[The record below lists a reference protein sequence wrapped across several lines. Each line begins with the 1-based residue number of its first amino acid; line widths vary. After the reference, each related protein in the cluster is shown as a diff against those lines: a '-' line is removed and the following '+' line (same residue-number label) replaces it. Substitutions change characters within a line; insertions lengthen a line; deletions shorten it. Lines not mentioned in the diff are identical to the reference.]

1 MASFSPF
8 LVTAYTSLLTTS
20 LQKAQDLSSFLV
32 AQKLQGRSRVDATI
46 AKIDK
51 VTAQQA
57 NVDTNVSASKYEDLQ
72 KQRLSLGQS
81 VAGMAM
87 MDAAFDNYIFD
98 VTLLSK
104 KIEDAKRQL
113 EVFDT
118 TSAKKRKRIS
128 GTAVNLGGVGK
139 PLRAG
144 DKGSSEKWDALME
157 TVQHVV
163 AETGS
168 LASAIEGT
176 VRVEVEED
184 EDEDENLGRTNGAE
198 EEADDGTSTSS
209 DGETVE

>member
-1 MASFSPF
+1 MTSFSPF
-8 LVTAYTSLLTTS
+8 LITAYTSLLTTS
-20 LQKAQDLSSFLV
+20 LQKAQDLSSFLF
-32 AQKLQGRSRVDATI
+32 AQKMHGRSRVDATI

-57 NVDTNVSASKYEDLQ
+57 NVDTGVSASKYEDLQ

-104 KIEDAKRQL
+104 KIEDAKGQL
-113 EVFDT
+113 EAFDT
-118 TSAKKRKRIS
+118 TSAKKRKRIN
-128 GTAVNLGGVGK
+128 GTAVKLNGFGK
-139 PLRAG
+139 PSKAD
-144 DKGSSEKWDALME
+144 DKASTEKWNALME
-157 TVQHVV
+157 TVQQIV

-176 VRVEVEED
+176 VRAEED
-184 EDEDENLGRTNGAE
+184 ESSGRTNGAE
-198 EEADDGTSTSS
+198 EKEVDGTSTSS

>member
-1 MASFSPF
+1 MTSFSPF
-8 LVTAYTSLLTTS
+8 LITAYTSLLTTS
-20 LQKAQDLSSFLV
+20 LQKAQDLSSFLYT
-32 AQKLQGRSRVDATI
+32 QKLHGRSRVDATI

-57 NVDTNVSASKYEDLQ
+57 NVDTDVSASKYEDLQ

-104 KIEDAKRQL
+104 KIEDAKGQL
-113 EVFDT
+113 EAFDT
-118 TSAKKRKRIS
+118 PSAKKRKRTN
-128 GTAVNLGGVGK
+128 GTTVNLGGVGK
-139 PLRAG
+139 PSRAS
-144 DKGSSEKWDALME
+144 DKGGSEKWCALME
-157 TVQHVV
+157 IVQQVV

-176 VRVEVEED
+176 VRVEED
-184 EDEDENLGRTNGAE
+184 DNLGRTNGAE
-198 EEADDGTSTSS
+198 EEEVDDATSTSS